1 MIVIYKNNRKYSNI
15 KFIDI
20 KECKKFIRF
29 YEEDCDK
36 VSGCYFDFYKYPSG
50 KFVTRFAVEDTDKGL
65 VFTENC
71 LEKTLRNRRF
81 NNK

>member
-36 VSGCYFDFYKYPSG
+36 VSGCYFDFYEYPSG
-50 KFVTRFAVEDTDKGL
+50 KFVKQLVVKNINKGL
-65 VFTENC
+65 VFTKSY
-71 LEKTLRNRRF
+71 LEKTPRNKRF
-81 NNK
+81 IKK